1 MNLTAPEG
9 VRNELRRGL
18 AWHEE
23 GHSGDGLKPETV
35 AWARRLADGAEIT
48 RDKAVKMRAWL
59 ARHEADKSGKGFTP
73 GDGYP
78 SPGRVAWALWGGD
91 PAVGWS
97 EKLVR
102 HFESE
107 ESMKKYSMEER
118 KAMAEKGEAMAD
130 GSFPIA
136 NGDDL
141 KAAMSS
147 IGRAKDP
154 EKAKAHIRRRAKA
167 LKLSDMLTPAFK
179 PGKVG
184 KGDVYGQLWDPPDL
198 PIPCTPADLTAA
210 MLATMPT
217 EMQDAFCA
225 IWNALASP
233 LPTGAG
239 MDDDRAFGLAMELLC
254 YEHGWTRRP
263 DGSYARV
270 QLVADGMEYGEGME
284 KVDARASLDRFRG
297 VLAHVDFD
305 IDKAGRVLS
314 AANEA
319 KIRAAHGALG
329 ELLASVAPAAEPEEM
344 GKGQPISLTFD
355 FAKMESNDEK
365 RQVFG
370 WGYLCKDDSGAPVV
384 DVSGDIVDPE
394 SLQKAAYSGFN
405 KLFAGM
411 MHKGKAA
418 ARVITLAWVDPE
430 VRKAMGASDPGK
442 KAGLW
447 IGFQVESD
455 ELWKDIKG
463 GKFPAFSIGGK
474 GVRTPL

>member
-1 MNLTAPEG
+1 MKLTAPEG
-9 VRNELRRGL
+9 VKAELRRGL
-18 AWHEE
+18 AWHAE
-23 GHSGDGLKPETV
+23 GHSGDGLKQETV

-73 GDGYP
+73 GEGYP

-97 EKLVR
+97 DKVVSY
-102 HFESE
+102 FERE

-118 KAMAEKGEAMAD
+118 RAMAEKGEALPD

-141 KAAMSS
+141 KAAMQS

-167 LKLSDMLTPAFK
+167 LKLTDMLTPAFK

-184 KGDVYGQLWDPPDL
+184 KGDVYADLWDPPDL
-198 PIPCTPADLTAA
+198 PVPCTPADLTRA
-210 MLATMPT
+210 MVATMPA
-217 EMQDAFCA
+217 EMQDSFCA

-233 LPTGAG
+233 LPMGAG

-254 YEHGWTRRP
+254 YAHGWTRRP
-263 DGSYARV
+263 DGSYARIAI
-270 QLVADGMEYGEGME
+270 VADGMEYGEEMGGEGME
-284 KVDARASLDRFRG
+284 
-297 VLAHVDFD
+297 
-305 IDKAGRVLS
+305 KAGRVLS

-319 KIRAAHGALG
+319 KVRAAMDALAS
-329 ELLASVAPAAEPEEM
+329 LLASAAPEEDGGEMM
-344 GKGQPISLTFD
+344 GKAADVRITFD
-355 FAKMESNDEK
+355 LEKMAKNDEK
-365 RQVFG
+365 MQVFG
-370 WGYLCKDDSGAPVV
+370 WGYLCKDDSGAEVV
-384 DVSGDIVDPE
+384 DVSGDVVDPD
-394 SLQKAAYSGFN
+394 SLQKAAYAGFN

-418 ARVITLAWVDPE
+418 ARVVTLAWSDPE
-430 VRKAMGASDPGK
+430 VRKAMGATDPGK
-442 KAGLW
+442 KEGLW
-447 IGFQVESD
+447 IGFQVED
-455 ELWKDIKG
+455 EQLWKDIKA

-474 GVRTPL
+474 GVRSPL